1 LLIKSKIRIDKP
13 LEEIQRID
21 SIQNKKYPNAAG
33 RYMNPQSYYSQVE
46 IRKEKFKV
54 KWEEKGFLSWNYPE
68 YKAYRMLFEKI

>member
-46 IRKEKFKV
+46 IRKEKFKA
-54 KWEEKGFLSWNYPE
+54 K
-68 YKAYRMLFEKI
+68 